1 MTWERKTGRTEKAQ
15 FCEEAQRTRDGV
27 NRERERG
34 RESVRVTAPKK
45 SRLMGSPE
53 RREES
58 GRGGKDEGGK
68 GERKGRVGS
77 ICHVELKVSVSYGAV
92 SGGGQVLRS
101 VGRSVALLV

>member
-1 MTWERKTGRTEKAQ
+1 M
-15 FCEEAQRTRDGV
+15 
-27 NRERERG
+27 
-34 RESVRVTAPKK
+34 RVTAPKK

-77 ICHVELKVSVSYGAV
+77 ICHVELKVSVSYGAG
-92 SGGGQVLRS
+92 SGGGRRAGPE

>member
-1 MTWERKTGRTEKAQ
+1 
-15 FCEEAQRTRDGV
+15 
-27 NRERERG
+27 
-34 RESVRVTAPKK
+34 
-45 SRLMGSPE
+45 MGSPE

-77 ICHVELKVSVSYGAV
+77 ICHVELKVSVSYGAG

-101 VGRSVALLV
+101 VGRSVGGPACLTPHCLS